1 MKINNFIKIS
11 QGEKSFYLTSINA
24 NEFLKNSKIDY
35 YRAENNFK
43 ISGSIK
49 LNKGYVEKLPSA
61 EWRKTAKEISV
72 MIKEN
77 NLFLLEPIFC
87 VINKENFSNEENII
101 SLQEEMKIIKGMK
114 YFEAFKYLEEKIDN
128 FEDEFS
134 NIEIPVVLIPV
145 KNLEM
150 EIELFINMNSKNN
163 FIISKAKE
171 ILKELKKSEK
181 QVRNFDEL
189 VDSLSEDITDDLIN
203 IKESVWRGKISQG
216 IGSKGTA
223 IGYGTFKNSLKK
235 VVKVIFNKYEF
246 SKTMNY
252 KDKNYNDFVLST
264 TKAYNAIWQLI
275 KSRWNE
281 AFEDYI
287 NYTLT
292 KSWGI
297 NFINDIIC
305 YYIENND
312 IDGIFKKILSSKI
325 DNNFWR
331 RNPYGK
337 VMNYSSERDF
347 ERLRKFLD

>member
-1 MKINNFIKIS
+1 MKINNFIKIR
-11 QGEKSFYLTSINA
+11 QGKRSFYLTSITVNKL
-24 NEFLKNSKIDY
+24 LKNSKIDY

-43 ISGSIK
+43 ILGSIK

-87 VINKENFSNEENII
+87 VINKENFSNEENMIF
-101 SLQEEMKIIKGMK
+101 LEEKMKVIKGMK
-114 YFEAFKYLEEKIDN
+114 YFEAFKHLEEKIDN
-128 FEDEFS
+128 FEDKFS
-134 NIEIPVVLIPV
+134 NIEIPVILIPA

-171 ILKELKKSEK
+171 VLKELKKSEK
-181 QVRNFDEL
+181 QIRNFDEL
-189 VDSLSEDITDDLIN
+189 VDSLSEDITDALIN
-203 IKESVWRGKISQG
+203 MRESVWRGKISQG

-235 VVKVIFNKYEF
+235 VVKVILNKYEF
-246 SKTMNY
+246 LKTMNY

-264 TKAYNAIWQLI
+264 AKTYNAIWQLI
-275 KSRWNE
+275 KSRWTE
-281 AFEDYI
+281 AFEDPI
-287 NYTLT
+287 NYVLS

-297 NFINDIIC
+297 NFVNDIIC
-305 YYIENND
+305 YHIENYS
-312 IDGIFKKILSSKI
+312 IDGIFEKIVSSKI

-337 VMNYSSERDF
+337 IMNYSTERDF
-347 ERLRKFLD
+347 ERLRKFMD

>member
-1 MKINNFIKIS
+1 MKINNFIKTI
-11 QGEKSFYLTSINA
+11 QGEKSFYLTSITV
-24 NEFLKNSKIDY
+24 NELLKNSKIDY
-35 YRAENNFK
+35 YRAKNNFK

-49 LNKGYVEKLPSA
+49 LNKGYVEKLPVTK
-61 EWRKTAKEISV
+61 WRKIAKEISS

-77 NLFLLEPIFC
+77 NPFLLEPIFC
-87 VINKENFSNEENII
+87 VINKENFSIEENMIF
-101 SLQEEMKIIKGMK
+101 LEEKMKVIKGMK
-114 YFEAFKYLEEKIDN
+114 YFEAFKHLEEKKDS
-128 FEDEFS
+128 FENEFS
-134 NIEIPVVLIPV
+134 VIEIPVILIPV
-145 KNLEM
+145 ENLKM
-150 EIELFINMNSKNN
+150 EVELFINMNSKNN
-163 FIISKAKE
+163 FIISKARE
-171 ILKELKKSEK
+171 ILKELKNEEK
-181 QVRNFDEL
+181 RVRNFDEL
-189 VDSLSEDITDDLIN
+189 VDSLSEDIIYYLIN
-203 IKESVWRGKISQG
+203 MKDSVWRGKISCF
-216 IGSKGTA
+216 IGNNKNS

-246 SKTMNY
+246 SKTINY

-264 TKAYNAIWQLI
+264 TKIYNAIWQVI

-281 AFEDYI
+281 AFENSI

-305 YYIENND
+305 YYIENDD
-312 IDGIFKKILSSKI
+312 IDEIFKRILSSKI

-337 VMNYSSERDF
+337 VIDYSSERDF

>member
-1 MKINNFIKIS
+1 MKINKFIKTR
-11 QGEKSFYLTSINA
+11 QGEKSFYLTSLSIN
-24 NEFLKNSKIDY
+24 ELLKNSKIDY

-43 ISGSIK
+43 TSGSIK
-49 LNKGYVEKLPSA
+49 LNNGYVEKLLVSK
-61 EWRKTAKEISV
+61 WRKTAKEISV

-87 VINKENFSNEENII
+87 VINKENFSNEENMIF
-101 SLQEEMKIIKGMK
+101 LEEKMKVIKGMK
-114 YFEAFKYLEEKIDN
+114 YFEAFKHLEEKSSN
-128 FEDEFS
+128 FEKELS
-134 NIEIPVVLIPV
+134 NIEIPVILIPV
-145 KNLEM
+145 ENLET
-150 EIELFINMNSKNN
+150 EIDFFINMNSKNN

-181 QVRNFDEL
+181 QIRNFDEL
-189 VDSLSEDITDDLIN
+189 IDSLSEDIIDGLIN
-203 IKESVWRGKISQG
+203 MKDSVWRGKISSR
-216 IGSKGTA
+216 IGNNKKP
-223 IGYGTFKNSLKK
+223 IGYSTFKNLLKK

-264 TKAYNAIWQLI
+264 TKTYNAIWQFI

-292 KSWGI
+292 KSWEI

-305 YYIENND
+305 YYIENDD
-312 IDGIFKKILSSKI
+312 IDGIFEKILSSKI

-337 VMNYSSERDF
+337 VIDYSTERDF
-347 ERLRKFLD
+347 ERLRKLLD

>member
-1 MKINNFIKIS
+1 MKINKFIKTR
-11 QGEKSFYLTSINA
+11 QGEKSFYLTSLSIN
-24 NEFLKNSKIDY
+24 ELLKNSKIDY

-43 ISGSIK
+43 TSGSIK
-49 LNKGYVEKLPSA
+49 LNNGYVEKLPVSK
-61 EWRKTAKEISV
+61 WRKTAKEISA

-87 VINKENFSNEENII
+87 VINKENFSNEENMIF
-101 SLQEEMKIIKGMK
+101 LEEEMKVIKGMK
-114 YFEAFKYLEEKIDN
+114 YFEAFKHLEEKSSN
-128 FEDEFS
+128 FEKELS
-134 NIEIPVVLIPV
+134 NIEIPVILIPV
-145 KNLEM
+145 ENLET
-150 EIELFINMNSKNN
+150 EIEFFINMNSKNN
-163 FIISKAKE
+163 FIISKARE

-181 QVRNFDEL
+181 QIRNFDEL
-189 VDSLSEDITDDLIN
+189 IDSLSEDIIDGLIN
-203 IKESVWRGKISQG
+203 MKDSVWRGKISSG
-216 IGSKGTA
+216 IGNNKKP
-223 IGYGTFKNSLKK
+223 IGYSTFKNLLKK

-264 TKAYNAIWQLI
+264 TKTYNAIWQLI

-305 YYIENND
+305 YYIENDD
-312 IDGIFKKILSSKI
+312 IDGIFEKILSSKI
-325 DNNFWR
+325 NNNFWR

-337 VMNYSSERDF
+337 VMDYSTERDF

>member
-1 MKINNFIKIS
+1 MKISKFIKTS
-11 QGEKSFYLTSINA
+11 QGKRSFYLTSITV
-24 NEFLKNSKIDY
+24 NELLKNSKIDY

-49 LNKGYVEKLPSA
+49 LNKGYVEKLPVSK
-61 EWRKTAKEISV
+61 WRKTAKEISV

-87 VINKENFSNEENII
+87 VINKENFSNEKNMVF
-101 SLQEEMKIIKGMK
+101 LEEKMKIIKGME
-114 YFEAFKYLEEKIDN
+114 YFEAFKYLEEKTDN
-128 FEDEFS
+128 FENKFS

-145 KNLEM
+145 ENLKM

-163 FIISKAKE
+163 FIISKARE
-171 ILKELKKSEK
+171 ILKELKNEEK

-189 VDSLSEDITDDLIN
+189 VDSLSEDIIYYLIN
-203 IKESVWRGKISQG
+203 MKDSVWRGKISCF
-216 IGSKGTA
+216 IGNNKNS

-235 VVKVIFNKYEF
+235 VVKVIFNKYGF

-264 TKAYNAIWQLI
+264 TKIYNAIWQVI

-281 AFEDYI
+281 AFENSID
-287 NYTLT
+287 YTLT

-305 YYIENND
+305 YYIENDD
-312 IDGIFKKILSSKI
+312 IDGIFKKILSNKI

-337 VMNYSSERDF
+337 VMDYSTERDF
-347 ERLRKFLD
+347 EKLRKLLD

>member
-87 VINKENFSNEENII
+87 VINKENFSNEKNII

-163 FIISKAKE
+163 FIISKARE
-171 ILKELKKSEK
+171 VLKELKKVKK
-181 QVRNFDEL
+181 QVRSFDEL
-189 VDSLSEDITDDLIN
+189 VDNLSEDIIDSLIN
-203 IKESVWRGKISQG
+203 MKDSVWRGKISWG
-216 IGSKGTA
+216 NGNKEKS

-235 VVKVIFNKYEF
+235 VVKTIFNKYEF
-246 SKTMNY
+246 SKVMNR
-252 KDKNYNDFVLST
+252 KEKEYNDFVLST
-264 TKAYNAIWQLI
+264 TKTYNAIWQLI

-281 AFEDYI
+281 AFEDPI
-287 NYTLT
+287 NYVLT

-297 NFINDIIC
+297 NFINDLIC
-305 YYIENND
+305 HYIENGD
-312 IDGIFKKILSSKI
+312 IDEIFGKILSSKI

-331 RNPYGK
+331 RDPYGK
-337 VMNYSSERDF
+337 VMDYSTERDF
-347 ERLRKFLD
+347 EKLRKLLD